1 MWRARK
7 ILLLWYWWMKIHSQE
22 EGIWEASAITAIH
35 MPTYPASQESSILVI
50 EALKRTLKWV
60 GIQKC
65 TFPQWVTNGRGRR
78 RRCIFCYWEVHEDY
92 VHILQWEYRW
102 QKYVRFII
110 FFFHTLGK
118 RRAQRWVDIAGQGTV
133 CNQVVTNIKI
143 GENPFNCYV
152 QWIAVPL
159 WYIEN
164 K

>member
-1 MWRARK
+1 
-7 ILLLWYWWMKIHSQE
+7 MKIHSQE

-92 VHILQWEYRW
+92 VPIL
-102 QKYVRFII
+102 
-110 FFFHTLGK
+110 
-118 RRAQRWVDIAGQGTV
+118 
-133 CNQVVTNIKI
+133 
-143 GENPFNCYV
+143 
-152 QWIAVPL
+152 
-159 WYIEN
+159 
-164 K
+164 